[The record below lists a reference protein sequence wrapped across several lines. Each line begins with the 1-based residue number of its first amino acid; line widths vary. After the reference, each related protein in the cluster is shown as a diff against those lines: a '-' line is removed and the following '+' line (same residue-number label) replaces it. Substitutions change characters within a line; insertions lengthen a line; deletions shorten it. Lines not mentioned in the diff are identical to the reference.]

1 MTVKKISSRTEY
13 RKMRRQLIKDSVM
26 LLVDM
31 LDMKEKDLEAIK
43 IPFFKKLHKTI
54 ENRSFE

>member
-1 MTVKKISSRTEY
+1 
-13 RKMRRQLIKDSVM
+13 M

-43 IPFFKKLHKTI
+43 IQFFKNLKKEIAEHAIQQT
-54 ENRSFE
+54 